1 MPAAE
6 TDVEMPDAQARVST
20 LELFFDLVF
29 VFTITQVALIVEHD
43 PSWSAGAQAFI
54 ELLVIYWMYGGFAW
68 LTNTVGDSLSRQ
80 RVALLLGMAAFLIV
94 SLATPRAFG
103 TDGVTFGVAYVA
115 LNAVHLGSFLLLG
128 GRTTI
133 SAMVR
138 IGAAN
143 LLAALVILIAG
154 FTHGAVHWP
163 LWIAALIVQYL
174 QPVVAN
180 TVNSFAIGVEHF
192 AERHGLMIIIVLGE
206 SLLSVALAAQQLPVD
221 ATLIVGTLCAL
232 AASAAMWW
240 CYFGGEDAAAAS
252 ALAGRPPDQRGL
264 IALLGY
270 DGPHVLM
277 MAGVVSV
284 AAGSR
289 LSLPDLTAGTSPA
302 AASFLAGGVAL
313 YLVGLAAFRAVLRFA
328 AATMRAAWAALALA
342 TIPVGTIAGAA
353 QQLLVIAALLMALLT
368 LERRGA
374 SRFGRSDR
382 AGWPA

>member
-43 PSWSAGAQAFI
+43 PSWSAGAQAFV

-103 TDGVTFGVAYVA
+103 SDGVTFGVAYLA

-128 GRTTI
+128 GRTTVT
-133 SAMVR
+133 AMVR
-138 IGAAN
+138 IGAGN
-143 LLAALVILIAG
+143 VLAALLILIAG

-180 TVNSFAIGVEHF
+180 TVGSFAIGVEHF

-221 ATLIVGTLCAL
+221 ATLIIGTLCAL

-289 LSLPDLTAGTSPA
+289 LSLPDLTAGTSAA
-302 AASFLAGGVAL
+302 AASFLGGGVAL
-313 YLVGLAAFRAVLRFA
+313 YLVGLAAFRAVLGFA
-328 AATMRAAWAALALA
+328 APTMRTAWAALALA
-342 TIPVGTIAGAA
+342 TIPVGIITGAA
-353 QQLLVIAALLMALLT
+353 QQLLVIAALLVALLT
-368 LERRGA
+368 VERRGT
-374 SRFGRSDR
+374 SRFGASDR